1 MSKYVVI
8 RVSIHAIP
16 NTDSY
21 IKEEQCENAAFIV
34 DINRKMSGIYNE
46 VFGKFM
52 QIFNERITIKDDK
65 SKKKIQSA
73 LLRSRSN
80 IIGGIKN
87 VSNVSKERP
96 LKESLYY
103 QCTKPTTYSSRID
116 AFKNIFNDKC
126 LNYIFP
132 LNI

>member
-16 NTDSY
+16 RTNSY
-21 IKEEQCENAAFIV
+21 IKKEQCENAAFV
-34 DINRKMSGIYNE
+34 VGINKKMSSIYNI
-46 VFGKFM
+46 VFDRFM
-52 QIFNERITIKDDK
+52 QIFDERITIDDDK
-65 SKKKIQSA
+65 SKKVIRGA
-73 LLRSRSN
+73 LLRSKSE
-80 IIGGIKN
+80 IIKCIKN

-103 QCTKPTTYSSRID
+103 QYTKPKVYSSKTF
-116 AFKNIFNDKC
+116 AFKNIFDDKC